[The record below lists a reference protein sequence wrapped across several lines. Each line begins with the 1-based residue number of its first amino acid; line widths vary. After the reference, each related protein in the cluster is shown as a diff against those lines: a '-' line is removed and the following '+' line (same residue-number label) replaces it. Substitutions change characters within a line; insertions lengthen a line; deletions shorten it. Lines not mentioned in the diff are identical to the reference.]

1 MQLFYYAVTRAEAW
15 YFRPLNW
22 RWLRLIG
29 VWSFTI
35 YLCHYAV
42 ILALE
47 AHWLAMGSVSM
58 VLVAGAISMGFAA
71 AVHGL
76 VERPVMRWRKV
87 WAR

>member
-1 MQLFYYAVTRAEAW
+1 MPLFYYAVTRAEAW

-22 RWLRLIG
+22 RWLRQIG

-47 AHWLAMGSVSM
+47 AHGVAMGSVAM
-58 VLVAGAISMGFAA
+58 VLVAGG
-71 AVHGL
+71 GRWL
-76 VERPVMRWRKV
+76 MRLRCIGGWSSR
-87 WAR
+87 